1 MPPGEPFGVGSA
13 KSFKKL
19 YFLLGKRCGSGAR
32 VSGACP
38 GPKRCMRIEQGLVGI
53 QHPKKVHVYPARSG
67 RYPSPKKCTKCII
80 VLMELLTI
88 GIGKWTPAARMTP
101 VSTPFRASRMGR
113 VLGFPEAIKREFL
126 GSLFI
131 VDSENG
137 RKKKRLIHE
146 LAIQKRDGGRK
157 EGDSRRAINT

>member
-13 KSFKKL
+13 KSFKML
-19 YFLLGKRCGSGAR
+19 YFLLGKRCVSDAS

-38 GPKRCMRIEQGLVGI
+38 GPKRCMCIEQGLVGI
-53 QHPKKVHVYPARSG
+53 QHPKKVHVYRGRSG

-80 VLMELLTI
+80 VLMELCTI

-113 VLGFPEAIKREFL
+113 FLGIPEAIKRELWGPFL
-126 GSLFI
+126 LWI
-131 VDSENG
+131 PKMDA
-137 RKKKRLIHE
+137 KKKTS
-146 LAIQKRDGGRK
+146 
-157 EGDSRRAINT
+157 DSRARYPKTRWRAKRRRLAQTN